1 MESKEISINEMKKDI
16 QEVGAKMENELN
28 ILINKYKFS
37 EIRLD
42 LIPVKAV
49 TDEIAYVKIKV
60 ECSF

>member
-1 MESKEISINEMKKDI
+1 VESKEISINEMKKDI